1 MPDSMLGYQGRI
13 KKAENLPSSKL
24 RLLERNTDDGFAGAN
39 FLSLGTGTSS
49 PPPPPGRVHKD
60 LENHEIDLNSPPVDQ
75 YERETKGE
83 SSTTYST
90 TQEEEEEVSNS
101 NNNRRSGTGLG
112 RGRLQQQFS
121 EVKNCRSSRGS
132 GLNSKFQ
139 QQEVLVYRG
148 VRHRSE
154 LNKWVTEIRPTAHK
168 RKIWLG
174 TYKSPEEA
182 ARAYDVGIYYTG
194 KKIPLNFPESVKNL
208 PELPQGLSWEELA
221 PFVKKQALT
230 AAKRAR
236 VEGSSTTTSEL
247 PQTTTTKLFPKAIT
261 IRG

>member
-1 MPDSMLGYQGRI
+1 
-13 KKAENLPSSKL
+13 
-24 RLLERNTDDGFAGAN
+24 
-39 FLSLGTGTSS
+39 
-49 PPPPPGRVHKD
+49 
-60 LENHEIDLNSPPVDQ
+60 
-75 YERETKGE
+75 
-83 SSTTYST
+83 
-90 TQEEEEEVSNS
+90 
-101 NNNRRSGTGLG
+101 
-112 RGRLQQQFS
+112 
-121 EVKNCRSSRGS
+121 
-132 GLNSKFQ
+132 LNSKFQ

-182 ARAYDVGIYYTG
+182 ARVYDVQIHYTG
-194 KKIPLNFPESVKNL
+194 KKIPLNFPEFVKNL

-236 VEGSSTTTSEL
+236 VEGTTTTTSKL

-261 IRG
+261 IRGQVHYPRLALPLQPDHSLLCYFAATPNFSRSITLPLPHPKSSSSCLSCRSSVYFA